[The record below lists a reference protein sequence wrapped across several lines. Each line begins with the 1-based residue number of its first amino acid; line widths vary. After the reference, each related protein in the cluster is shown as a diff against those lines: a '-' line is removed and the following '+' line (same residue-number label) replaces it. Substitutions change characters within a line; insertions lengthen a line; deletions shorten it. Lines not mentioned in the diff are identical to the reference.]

1 MSVDRYARHL
11 ALAGFGP
18 AEQARLRSAHAL
30 VIGAGG
36 LGSPALL
43 YLAAAGIGRLTVSDF
58 DTVDET
64 NLQRQVLFV
73 TADVGRPKV
82 EAAAARLV
90 ALNPDTQVVPIAAR
104 LVGDA
109 LYNAV
114 AAADVVLDCC
124 DNFGTRFAV
133 NAACVA
139 AKKPLVSGAAI
150 RFEGQL
156 AVFRADR
163 PGEPCYRCL
172 WEEDAE
178 GLENCRGNGILGP
191 VTGVIGSMM
200 AVEALKIASGCA
212 PSGDGRLML
221 YDAREGSWRSLR
233 LERDPT
239 CPVCGAREQDID

>member
-11 ALAGFGP
+11 ALAGFG
-18 AEQARLRSAHAL
+18 AVEQARMRAASAL

-58 DTVDET
+58 DSVDVT
-64 NLQRQVLFV
+64 NLQRQVLFA
-73 TADVGRPKV
+73 TADIGRPKA
-82 EAAAARLV
+82 EAAADRLA
-90 ALNPDTQVVPIAAR
+90 ALNPDTEVVAVSAR
-104 LVGDA
+104 LSGDA
-109 LYNAV
+109 LAAAV
-114 AAADVVLDCC
+114 ADADVVLDCC

-139 AKKPLVSGAAI
+139 ARRPLVSGAAI
-150 RFEGQL
+150 RYEGQL

-163 PGEPCYRCL
+163 DDAPCYRCL
-172 WEEDAE
+172 WEEEAE

-212 PSGDGRLML
+212 PSADGRLML

-233 LERDPT
+233 LERDPA
-239 CPVCGAREQDID
+239 CPVCSPA

>member
-11 ALAGFGP
+11 ALAGFGA
-18 AEQARLRSAHAL
+18 AEQARLRDATAL

-43 YLAAAGIGRLTVSDF
+43 YLAAAGIGRLVVSDF
-58 DTVDET
+58 DTVDVT
-64 NLQRQVLFV
+64 NLQRQVLFA
-73 TADVGRPKV
+73 TDDVGRPKA
-82 EAAAARLV
+82 EAAAARLA
-90 ALNPDTQVVPIAAR
+90 ALNPDTAVTPVNAR
-104 LVGDA
+104 LAGDA
-109 LYNAV
+109 LADAV

-124 DNFGTRFAV
+124 DNFATRFAV

-139 AKKPLVSGAAI
+139 ARKPLVSGAAI
-150 RFEGQL
+150 RLEGQL

-163 PGEPCYRCL
+163 PGAPCYRCL
-172 WEEDAE
+172 WEEDDE

-212 PSGDGRLML
+212 PSADGRLMI
-221 YDAREGSWRSLR
+221 YDAREGTWRSLR
-233 LERDPT
+233 LERDPA
-239 CPVCGAREQDID
+239 CPVCSSAPG

>member
-1 MSVDRYARHL
+1 MSTDRYARHL

-18 AEQARLRSAHAL
+18 AEQARLRDATAL

-43 YLAAAGIGRLTVSDF
+43 YLAAAGIGRLVVSDF
-58 DTVDET
+58 DTVDIT
-64 NLQRQVLFV
+64 NLQRQVLFD
-73 TADVGRPKV
+73 TDDVGRPKA
-82 EAAAARLV
+82 EAAVARLQ
-90 ALNPDTQVVPIAAR
+90 ALNPDTESRPVNAR
-104 LVGDA
+104 LAGEDLA
-109 LYNAV
+109 AAV

-124 DNFGTRFAV
+124 DNFATRFAV

-139 AKKPLVSGAAI
+139 ARKPLVSGAAI

-156 AVFRADR
+156 AVFRADHT
-163 PGEPCYRCL
+163 GAPCYRCL

-200 AVEALKIASGCA
+200 AVEALKIASHCA
-212 PSGDGRLML
+212 PSAAGRLML

-233 LERDPT
+233 LERDPG
-239 CPVCGAREQDID
+239 CPVCGAGAGAD

>member
-11 ALAGFGP
+11 ALAGFG
-18 AEQARLRSAHAL
+18 AGEQQRVRASRML

-43 YLAAAGIGRLTVSDF
+43 YLAAAGVGRLTVSDF

-64 NLQRQVLFV
+64 NLQRQVLFS
-73 TADVGRPKV
+73 TADVGRSKAQ
-82 EAAAARLV
+82 AAATRLV
-90 ALNPDTQVVPIAAR
+90 ALNPDTVIVPVEAR
-104 LVGDA
+104 LAGDA
-109 LYNAV
+109 LTAAV
-114 AAADVVLDCC
+114 GTSDVVLDCC

-139 AKKPLVSGAAI
+139 AGKPLVSGAAI

-156 AVFRADR
+156 AVFRSDR

-172 WEEDAE
+172 WEEAAE
-178 GLENCRGNGILGP
+178 ELENCRGNGIFGP

-212 PSGDGRLML
+212 PSADGRLML
-221 YDAREGSWRSLR
+221 YDAREGTWRSLQ
-233 LERDPT
+233 LERDPA
-239 CPVCGAREQDID
+239 CPVCN